1 MKKINER
8 GVNLVMK
15 RKLLVLL
22 MAILVVMA
30 MMPTAAFAANGG
42 IIDVS
47 GNVTV
52 SKINSEP
59 TCNPRLYYGEV
70 NVKGN
75 ATESKTRLTH
85 TVLPVVEWKN
95 YHVIP
100 STYQYYVY
108 NIKDPNNIL
117 KKIEGGVGTDTLQQW
132 GWPGTYKCYQ
142 TMVTTNGQTNGTATF
157 DIDLVYQF
165 SRLNSSIGY
174 LDNNWGGRTLHF
186 TITQTVANQT
196 TYTVTYTDGVDDE
209 TVFEDQVTSGLK
221 VGNLTP
227 AFRDGTPMR
236 EGYKF
241 TGWNP
246 EVADTV
252 TEDATY
258 EATWQ
263 PDAPKDDEIREI
275 LGENAVEVKCTA
287 TMATHTQKTKTYGLL
302 AGSYT
307 AGPVQGDASTGYT
320 VEVTVE
326 SAIYVSDFDIV
337 TEKTH
342 TPTNESKNI
351 TLKYNSKS
359 KTWSVDPASQKPIKF
374 DVVCKETPAPSDKDI
389 IALEGAV
396 IVDCTKQD
404 THLDKTYQLVEDSY
418 LVGQVQ
424 GNKCTV
430 SIWDAKPYI
439 EKYNT
444 DVAGTHQLK
453 DQKQN
458 YAVQLSYENGKWTV
472 AEAAHLY
479 VECEET
485 STEPEIKKEDIEF
498 LLYSN
503 AICVDCTT
511 NAMHADKLYGYEGEF
526 AYSPV
531 QDGKCTVTLQKVNEA
546 EYIQKYST
554 DITEAHTKDATESKL
569 TVELEHDGVKWT
581 IKTPAHIYAKCE
593 TGGGDEPI
601 ITPDG
606 PTKNQVEELLFGRII
621 VHCNTTTAHPDKSY
635 GPLEG
640 GYEIEKVKG
649 NASTGYY
656 VNVNVTA
663 AAYIAE
669 FSKDFGTHTQAFG
682 DPADR
687 NITLVY
693 EDGAW
698 RISDSANAIFYAVCQ
713 TGGGDNPS
721 GGGNAGG
728 NAGGETVPGGDD
740 GNGGTVTPVAPTN
753 PTEPVVPEDPDDGKT
768 GANDQANPHEVPKT
782 GDNLP
787 MNLVFY
793 AFLAASA
800 AMAMRKITKKESK

>member
-15 RKLLVLL
+15 RKLLVFL
-22 MAILVVMA
+22 MAILVVVA
-30 MMPTAAFAANGG
+30 MMPSVAFAANGTG
-42 IIDVS
+42 HKISVKVYKVVLDSSNPLGYQNPVMIDTITVTCQDSTGHS
-47 GNVTV
+47 GYNHSVKLKEFYPTNVNASTKDWTGWEFDSYYTKGKEQNTFFSSIRNTVNATANVTG
-52 SKINSEP
+52 SEP
-59 TCNPRLYYGEV
+59 YPC
-70 NVKGN
+70 
-75 ATESKTRLTH
+75 SK
-85 TVLPVVEWKN
+85 N
-95 YHVIP
+95 FY
-100 STYQYYVY
+100 
-108 NIKDPNNIL
+108 
-117 KKIEGGVGTDTLQQW
+117 
-132 GWPGTYKCYQ
+132 
-142 TMVTTNGQTNGTATF
+142 
-157 DIDLVYQF
+157 LVYKD
-165 SRLNSSIGY
+165 S
-174 LDNNWGGRTLHF
+174 
-186 TITQTVANQT
+186 
-196 TYTVTYTDGVDDE
+196 
-209 TVFEDQVTSGLK
+209 
-221 VGNLTP
+221 TP
-227 AFRDGTPMR
+227 PAPV
-236 EGYKF
+236 K
-241 TGWNP
+241 
-246 EVADTV
+246 
-252 TEDATY
+252 
-258 EATWQ
+258 
-263 PDAPKDDEIREI
+263 PDAPKENEISKI
-275 LGENAVEVKCTA
+275 LGENAVEVECIE

-307 AGPVQGDASTGYT
+307 GGPVQGDANTGYT
-320 VEVTVE
+320 VEVTVK
-326 SAIYVSDFDIV
+326 SAIYVSDFDTI
-337 TEKTH
+337 TGKTH
-342 TPTNESKNI
+342 TPANESKNI
-351 TLKYNSKS
+351 TLKYNSTS
-359 KTWSVDPASQKPIKF
+359 KTWSVDPASQKPVKF
-374 DVVCKETPAPSDKDI
+374 KVACKETPAPSDEPEIDQDTIKN
-389 IALEGAV
+389 LLLGKAV
-396 IVDCTKQD
+396 CVDCTTD
-404 THLDKTYQLVEDSY
+404 ANHEDQY
-418 LVGQVQ
+418 YAYENEFECTNVQ
-424 GNKCTV
+424 NGECIVTLV
-430 SIWDAKPYI
+430 SIDEGAYI
-439 EKYNT
+439 KKYSDDVNKEHKKGTNASTSTVVLKYDT
-444 DVAGTHQLK
+444 DTMRWTLK
-453 DQKQN
+453 
-458 YAVQLSYENGKWTV
+458 TP
-472 AEAAHLY
+472 AHIY

-554 DITEAHTKDATESKL
+554 DITEEHTKDATESKL
-569 TVELEHDGVKWT
+569 TVELEHDSVKWT

-593 TGGGDEPI
+593 TGGDEPI
-601 ITPDG
+601 ITPEG
-606 PTKNQVEELLFGRII
+606 PTKDQVEKLLFGRII
-621 VHCNTTTAHPDKSY
+621 VHCNTTTAHLDKSY

-693 EDGAW
+693 ENGAW

-721 GGGNAGG
+721 GGGNTGGNTGG